1 MSLNTEGQPEPG
13 KTATA
18 TGWTRVLYFRDKRPP
33 ALIQYALE
41 RELMVPVRPF
51 MEGSQLKWEATANV
65 NGARYQFELR
75 FLSAQKYDLHYSLRT
90 MVSWGGSQMAHH
102 DYHRKASESWY
113 SLWTRDLKAENS
125 PPSGNDLVEVYRK
138 HCEAALQAEAHL
150 ASVAAVRQAIVDGL
164 KRGGT
169 YSKSHKEGGTHIG
182 WRQWKFVRSDYGD
195 YPGLSEFLDEAAFLK
210 MLWEFCRFDVVQH
223 SGPDGLSELD
233 AWKLILRRMNQASPE
248 IEERRGGGSRLVSA
262 ALVPPVLG
270 AGAMA
275 PLYSS
280 PLAKILLVGVLLIL
294 GVGLAAWQF
303 VSIKSTGVPLGPAVR
318 TPTHVFQ
325 LISTVER
332 YLPSL
337 HRAPGKDRYRID
349 LLVVPIANPAQPK
362 VFTLIRQQQAN
373 ALTPMTKILGAE
385 GEVVWVQALDLFA
398 VNLNNGKILRSADLK
413 RLNPELELFLNSAR
427 PEFHGQ
433 LMAVSPDWSSAY
445 AFPVDSFKANACP
458 PPPRGSWVDEQ
469 GNGRI
474 EVSLCSG
481 GWIAT
486 NAWIA
491 VATPEEAES
500 DWKPGF
506 SLPRE
511 FNAGEKDRQRM
522 LFGGTAEPSETRS
535 PILTRQRLSATEYR
549 QATFLRSHP
558 RGKILR
564 AENPDSVFLLSR
576 VGTELF
582 APYTLTRLSSTGN
595 AIWNAATG
603 IGRLEQVLP
612 GTEVIAL
619 IGERSPIPNKVPEPI
634 LVLVNVATGGTNTVS
649 LWRK

>member
-1 MSLNTEGQPEPG
+1 MSRNADGHPESG
-13 KTATA
+13 KTETA
-18 TGWTRVLYFRDKRPP
+18 TGWTRVLYFRDPRPP
-33 ALIQYALE
+33 VLIVGALE
-41 RELMVPVRPF
+41 RELMVLFRPSR
-51 MEGSQLKWEATANV
+51 EGSQWKWEAAAHV
-65 NGARYQFELR
+65 NGARYQFELL
-75 FLSAQKYDLHYSLRT
+75 FLAAQKYDLCYSLRT
-90 MVSWGGSQMAHH
+90 EASWADTQTAHH
-102 DYHRKASESWY
+102 EYHRKASESWY
-113 SLWTRDLKAENS
+113 SLWTRDLVSAKPPAPAEN
-125 PPSGNDLVEVYRK
+125 LIELYRQQG
-138 HCEAALQAEAHL
+138 EEALQAQRHL
-150 ASVAAVRQAIVDGL
+150 ASVAAVQQMIVEGL

-182 WRQWKFVRSDYGD
+182 WRQGKFVRSDYGD
-195 YPGLSEFLDEAAFLK
+195 YPGQSEFPDEAAFLK

-223 SGPDGLSELD
+223 AGPEGLSELD
-233 AWKLILRRMNQASPE
+233 AWKLILRRMNQASPATE
-248 IEERRGGGSRLVSA
+248 KRRGGGSQLASA

-270 AGAMA
+270 VGAMA

-280 PLAKILLVGVLLIL
+280 PLAKILLVGVLVAI
-294 GVGLAAWQF
+294 GVALAAWQF
-303 VSIKSTGVPLGPAVR
+303 VSIKSTGVPLGPAMR

-337 HRAPGKDRYRID
+337 HRAPGKDRFRID
-349 LLVVPIANPAQPK
+349 LLVVPTANPEQLK

-373 ALTPMTKILGAE
+373 ALTPMTRILGVE

-398 VNLNNGKILRSADLK
+398 VNFQTGRILRSADLK

-427 PEFHGQ
+427 TEFNEQ
-433 LMAVSPDWSSAY
+433 LVAVSPDWSKAY
-445 AFPVDSFKANACP
+445 AFPVDTFKANACP

-474 EVSLCSG
+474 EISLCSG

-491 VATPEEAES
+491 VATAEEAES
-500 DWKPGF
+500 DWRPRY
-506 SLPRE
+506 SMPRE
-511 FNAGEKDRQRM
+511 FNAGEKDRLRT
-522 LFGGTAEPSETRS
+522 LYGGTADAREARP

-549 QATFLRSHP
+549 QANFLRSQP

-564 AENPDSVFLLSR
+564 VQNPDSVFLLSR
-576 VGTELF
+576 LGTELF
-582 APYTLTRLSSTGN
+582 APYTLTRLSPTGE
-595 AIWNAATG
+595 AIWKATTG

-619 IGERSPIPNKVPEPI
+619 IGERPPIPNKVPEPI
-634 LVLVNVATGGTNTVS
+634 LVLVNVATGSTNSVS